1 LGGQASEG
9 GRVLWEYRVVEQ
21 RYDAVMEVL
30 RDGRT
35 VTEVAERWGVSRQSL
50 YSWLGRYQ
58 AGGLEGLADRSHRPR
73 SCPHQIPVAVEV
85 RICELRRR
93 HPDWGPRR
101 LHHELGRDGLEPV
114 PSRSAIYRTLV
125 RQQLIEPAARR
136 RRRADYRRWERDRP
150 MELWQLDVMGGVWL
164 VDGQEL
170 KVVTGIDDHSR
181 FCVMAGLVERANARS
196 VCGIYSAALERYGIP
211 EEVLTDNG
219 KVFTGRL
226 GPHPAEV
233 LFDRICRQQGITHRC
248 TGVRC
253 PTTTGK
259 IERFH
264 KTLRAELF
272 TGRRFQS
279 LAEAQQ
285 VLDDWVDSYNTA
297 RPHQALGM
305 ATPTQRF
312 SANGPRPLAQL
323 TPSLGAQ
330 RSTRPRSARATEVTR
345 IVGSNGCIRVA
356 YQRLSIG
363 RHLTGEVVVVRVEP
377 TLLQIFHQG
386 QLVRAVARD
395 NTLEVRHP
403 RAKEVSHKRRRHRP
417 RSAPTTHVS

>member
-1 LGGQASEG
+1 M

-21 RYDAVMEVL
+21 RYDAVMEVV
-30 RDGRT
+30 RDGRA

-50 YSWLGRYQ
+50 YGWMDRY
-58 AGGLEGLADRSHRPR
+58 AAAGLEGLADRSHRPR
-73 SCPHQIPVAVEV
+73 SCPHQVPAEVEV

-101 LHHELGRDGLEPV
+101 LHHELGRDGCQPL
-114 PSRSAIYRTLV
+114 PSRSAIYRALV
-125 RQQLIEPAARR
+125 RHQLIEPVARR

-164 VDGQEL
+164 TNGREL
-170 KVVTGIDDHSR
+170 KVVTGLDDHSR

-196 VCGIYSAALERYGIP
+196 VCQVFVAALEQYGLP
-211 EEVLTDNG
+211 DEVLTDNG

-233 LFDRICRQQGITHRC
+233 LFDRICRQHGITHRC
-248 TGVRC
+248 TGVRS

-272 TGRRFQS
+272 TGQRFEH

-285 VLDDWVDSYNTA
+285 VLDDWVTGYNTA

-305 ATPTQRF
+305 ATPAQRF
-312 SANGPRPLAQL
+312 SATPRPPLASAAASSM
-323 TPSLGAQ
+323 PP
-330 RSTRPRSARATEVTR
+330 RPTHPQPASISSTEVTR

-356 YQRLSIG
+356 YQRLSVG
-363 RHLTGEVVVVRVEP
+363 RHLTGETVVARVEP

-395 NTLEVRHP
+395 NALEVRHLH
-403 RAKEVSHKRRRHRP
+403 AKEVSHRRRRHRP
-417 RSAPTTHVS
+417 GSAPTTHVS

>member
-1 LGGQASEG
+1 
-9 GRVLWEYRVVEQ
+9 VVEQ
-21 RYDAVMEVL
+21 RYDAVMEVV

-35 VTEVAERWGVSRQSL
+35 VTEVAERWGVSRQSV
-50 YSWLGRYQ
+50 YAWMDRYA

-73 SCPHQIPVAVEV
+73 SCPHQIPAEVEV

-125 RQQLIEPAARR
+125 RQRLIEPVTRR

-150 MELWQLDVMGGVWL
+150 MELWQLDVMGGIWL
-164 VDGQEL
+164 TDGREL

-181 FCVMAGLVERANARS
+181 FCVLAGLVERANARS
-196 VCGIYSAALERYGIP
+196 VCQVFVAALEQYGLP

-233 LFDRICRQQGITHRC
+233 LFDRICRQQGITHLC
-248 TGVRC
+248 TGVRS

-272 TGRRFQS
+272 TGRRFEH

-285 VLDDWVDSYNTA
+285 VLDRWVEGYNTG

-305 ATPTQRF
+305 ATPAERF
-312 SANGPRPLAQL
+312 SANGPRPPAP
-323 TPSLGAQ
+323 TAPAS
-330 RSTRPRSARATEVTR
+330 RPTRPHQVSVSPTEVSR

-363 RHLTGEVVVVRVEP
+363 RHLTGETVVARVEP
-377 TLLQIFHQG
+377 TLLQIFHHG
-386 QLVRAVARD
+386 QLVRTVARD
-395 NTLEVRHP
+395 NALEVRHLH
-403 RAKEVSHKRRRHRP
+403 AKEVNQRRQDRRP

>member
-1 LGGQASEG
+1 
-9 GRVLWEYRVVEQ
+9 VLWEYRVVEQ

-73 SCPHQIPVAVEV
+73 SCPHQIPAAVEV

-196 VCGIYSAALERYGIP
+196 VCRTYSAALERYGIP

-233 LFDRICRQQGITHRC
+233 LFDRICRQHGITHLC

-272 TGRRFQS
+272 TGQRFQS

-285 VLDDWVDSYNTA
+285 VLDRWVESYNTA

-305 ATPTQRF
+305 ATPAERF
-312 SANGPRPLAQL
+312 GANDPRPLA
-323 TPSLGAQ
+323 PIARSVGVQ
-330 RSTRPRSARATEVTR
+330 RSTRPRPVPASPTQVTR

-363 RHLTGEVVVVRVEP
+363 RHLTGETVVVRVEP
-377 TLLQIFHQG
+377 SLLQIFHRG

-395 NTLEVRHP
+395 NALEVRHL
-403 RAKEVSHKRRRHRP
+403 RAKEARHKPRRRQP
-417 RSAPTTHVS
+417 RSAPTTHAS

>member
-1 LGGQASEG
+1 
-9 GRVLWEYRVVEQ
+9 VLWEYRVVEQ

-73 SCPHQIPVAVEV
+73 SCPHQIPAAVEV

-279 LAEAQQ
+279 LAEAQ
-285 VLDDWVDSYNTA
+285 
-297 RPHQALGM
+297 
-305 ATPTQRF
+305 
-312 SANGPRPLAQL
+312 
-323 TPSLGAQ
+323 
-330 RSTRPRSARATEVTR
+330 
-345 IVGSNGCIRVA
+345 
-356 YQRLSIG
+356 
-363 RHLTGEVVVVRVEP
+363 
-377 TLLQIFHQG
+377 
-386 QLVRAVARD
+386 
-395 NTLEVRHP
+395 
-403 RAKEVSHKRRRHRP
+403 
-417 RSAPTTHVS
+417 

>member
-1 LGGQASEG
+1 
-9 GRVLWEYRVVEQ
+9 VLWEYRVVEQ
-21 RYDAVMEVL
+21 RYDAVMEVVG
-30 RDGRT
+30 DGRT
-35 VTEVAERWGVSRQSL
+35 VTEVAERWGVSRQSV
-50 YSWLGRYQ
+50 YAWLDRYA

-101 LHHELGRDGLEPV
+101 LRHELGRDGLEPL

-125 RQQLIEPAARR
+125 RHQLIEPVARR

-164 VDGQEL
+164 TNGREL
-170 KVVTGIDDHSR
+170 KVVTGLDDHSR
-181 FCVMAGLVERANARS
+181 FCSMAGLVERANARS
-196 VCGIYSAALERYGIP
+196 VCQVFVAALEHYGLP
-211 EEVLTDNG
+211 DEVLTDNG

-233 LFDRICRQQGITHRC
+233 LFDRICRQQGITHLC

-272 TGRRFQS
+272 TGQRFQS

-285 VLDDWVDSYNTA
+285 VLDDWVTGDNTL

-305 ATPTQRF
+305 ATPAQRF
-312 SANGPRPLAQL
+312 SANGPGPPAPTAPSSRPAHPQ
-323 TPSLGAQ
+323 PA
-330 RSTRPRSARATEVTR
+330 SASSTEVTR

-356 YQRLSIG
+356 YQRLSVG
-363 RHLTGEVVVVRVEP
+363 RHLTGETVVARVEP
-377 TLLQIFHQG
+377 TLLQIFHHG

-395 NTLEVRHP
+395 NALEVGHL
-403 RAKEVSHKRRRHRP
+403 RAKEVSHKRRRHHRP
-417 RSAPTTHVS
+417 GSAPTTYVS